1 MAPAVI
7 RYLFQAM
14 ITLGYLLS
22 PLIMLKMNRKPQLVA
37 SSMVMA
43 IGLALVGCRT
53 LIPTHSQRVAPL
65 IGVFMAGLS
74 YGTGVGSVPFALIT
88 EIFPQRMK
96 STGLALALSDRAV
109 FIFSILKAY
118 PSLRSVARMNDIFLA
133 HSFILMVSVVFTL
146 VFVPETRDKSV
157 SQLEYIFRKEQNKDQ
172 DRSVEQLAEFTA
184 VTKASMPKV
193 INY

>member
-7 RYLFQAM
+7 KYLFQAM

-53 LIPTHSQRVAPL
+53 LLPAPFQTVAPL
-65 IGVFMAGLS
+65 IGVFITGLS

-96 STGLALALSDRAV
+96 STGLALALSERAV

-118 PSLRSVARMNDIFLA
+118 PSLRSVAHMNNIFLI
-133 HSFILMVSVVFTL
+133 HSCMLVVSVVFTL

-157 SQLEYIFRKEQNKDQ
+157 SQLEYIFKG
-172 DRSVEQLAEFTA
+172 AE
-184 VTKASMPKV
+184 
-193 INY
+193 